1 MDELKRLLRQF
12 SAKYGEKGKAA
23 AADIE
28 RRIKAGE
35 AADEAVAAA
44 LKSAGMEEWLTTSV
58 SNLLITE
65 AGTQLPAALKAS
77 ITAEEIL
84 TMLSNP
90 WDGSGM
96 KLSEKL
102 HGAEKEMRAA
112 IVSAIKGQVKRNASI
127 TQLAA
132 ALYDGYKE
140 EHIVRKQQLPQ
151 YLSELMTA
159 YRRSRE
165 NLSVK
170 ELRELARQIS
180 QTERQWRRLV
190 RDETTYNHYK
200 TALGTLLAAIEK
212 GKEKSLSNAI
222 YAAVHEKGR
231 YVAERIART
240 EGARAWYDAFTAKYD
255 EDESVA
261 AYRWKLGSRHP
272 HYDICDLYAEAD
284 LYGLGTG
291 VFPKDKAPQLPA
303 HPHCLCH
310 YSPVYKS
317 ELEGRTE
324 RDNIQKGGAEYI
336 KKLTQTQKEKLLGV
350 KGSLAYLRDNDWTK
364 HARGWAW
371 PKADVKSRIIMHT
384 RGSFDIIEE
393 IRKRIRSDEVVKE
406 INRGQQEKHIQG
418 TNNFNQEQQRYARLN
433 LYGPSYLTISREAAQ
448 GLIRN
453 YHGKGIIL
461 SKNGAWRNQEVIID
475 NNLII
480 GVVVNDLTG
489 VSVPTTV
496 FKIHYGKNGA
506 HIVPD
511 YPSKKGG

>member
-1 MDELKRLLRQF
+1 MDELKRLLRRF
-12 SAKYGEKGKAA
+12 SERYGEKGKAV

-28 RRIKAGE
+28 RRVKAGE

-44 LKSAGMEEWLTTSV
+44 LKAAGMEEWLTASV

-65 AGTQLPAALKAS
+65 AGSALPAAFKSA
-77 ITAEEIL
+77 IAAEEIL
-84 TMLSNP
+84 TMLSEP
-90 WDGSGM
+90 WDESGM

-112 IVSAIKGQVKRNASI
+112 IVSAIKNQQRRNASI
-127 TQLAA
+127 TKLAA

-140 EHIVRKQQLPQ
+140 EHVVRKQQLPQ
-151 YLSELMTA
+151 YLTELMTA

-170 ELRELARQIS
+170 ELRELTRQIS

-200 TALGTLLAAIEK
+200 TTLGALLAAIEK

-272 HYDICDLYAEAD
+272 HKDICDLYAEAD
-284 LYGLGTG
+284 LYGLGAG

-310 YSPVYKS
+310 YAPVYRS
-317 ELEGRTE
+317 ELAGKKA
-324 RDNIQKGGAEYI
+324 RDNIQAGGAKYI
-336 KKLTQTQKEKLLGV
+336 KNLTTKEKEDLLGV
-350 KGSLAYLRDNDWTK
+350 KDSRTYREDNDWTK
-364 HARGWAW
+364 HARGWAR
-371 PKADVKSRIIMHT
+371 PKADAKSRIILHSALEEDRM
-384 RGSFDIIEE
+384 RGTGDRLTFDLQLFSEE
-393 IRKRIRSDEVVKE
+393 VDIGKQSAKSLRKGIRSLQKVIAKHKLKIANPAEYDAGWEYKDEGRRK
-406 INRGQQEKHIQG
+406 
-418 TNNFNQEQQRYARLN
+418 
-433 LYGPSYLTISREAAQ
+433 
-448 GLIRN
+448 GLIR
-453 YHGKGIIL
+453 HWAHEIKAAEISVQRRLDELGKRGEH
-461 SKNGAWRNQEVIID
+461 NE
-475 NNLII
+475 
-480 GVVVNDLTG
+480 
-489 VSVPTTV
+489 
-496 FKIHYGKNGA
+496 
-506 HIVPD
+506 
-511 YPSKKGG
+511 